1 MHGKRVCRAQYQ
13 IRAKSLKFLQTQPP
27 WNKGGRFWP
36 IYYFS
41 HVGRCHEEWYSS
53 KKIAFAR
60 QGGSAVRS
68 VAKGS
73 RKGFVSGCEF
83 DSMSLHF
90 ISSIA
95 KLSYSIIV
103 HLHLVQTIRRLAS
116 LAEKI
121 TFSGSFSLIFLRKS
135 ALASLNAEKKVLCV
149 ARYAP

>member
-1 MHGKRVCRAQYQ
+1 
-13 IRAKSLKFLQTQPP
+13 
-27 WNKGGRFWP
+27 
-36 IYYFS
+36 
-41 HVGRCHEEWYSS
+41 
-53 KKIAFAR
+53 
-60 QGGSAVRS
+60 
-68 VAKGS
+68 
-73 RKGFVSGCEF
+73 
-83 DSMSLHF
+83 MSLHF